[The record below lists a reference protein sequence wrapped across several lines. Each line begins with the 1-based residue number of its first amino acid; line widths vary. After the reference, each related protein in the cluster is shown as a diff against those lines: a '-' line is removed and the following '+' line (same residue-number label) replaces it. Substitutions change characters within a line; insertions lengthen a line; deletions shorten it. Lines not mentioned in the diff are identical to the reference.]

1 MTAARARLS
10 NRRDSVLETLVVDG
24 KEFIV
29 GMSFDAHDQLKEMFL
44 TGPKEGSDMAAL
56 LSDATVAISVALQHG
71 VPAAAMAKS
80 MGRRP
85 NVAMKPGSLE
95 QLGVST
101 EPASPIGA
109 ALDLLC
115 RLEPRVAC
123 KGANEYDHT

>member
-1 MTAARARLS
+1 
-10 NRRDSVLETLVVDG
+10 
-24 KEFIV
+24 
-29 GMSFDAHDQLKEMFL
+29 
-44 TGPKEGSDMAAL
+44 MAAL

-80 MGRRP
+80 MGRLP
-85 NVAMKPGSLE
+85 NVATDPGSLA

-115 RLEPRVAC
+115 RLEAPEPRVAC
-123 KGANEYDHT
+123 RGAEGYDHT